1 MDYNKAL
8 VKMKVN
14 RRINDTFLGIIKDLP
29 SSEFSPRKNALIV
42 QNKNSLMT
50 YEQFYNYIYRIVLEY
65 VPREGENP
73 LMKAIKMFPRAIKNV
88 QRIKQNNDIIAFQRE
103 ILDKYFYNSGDDNI
117 KEKLLELEE
126 NINQLIA
133 EDEMEIFEDVLTHF
147 DDRMRSGLL
156 SDLERLSAMLKNR

>member
-1 MDYNKAL
+1 
-8 VKMKVN
+8 
-14 RRINDTFLGIIKDLP
+14 
-29 SSEFSPRKNALIV
+29 
-42 QNKNSLMT
+42 MT